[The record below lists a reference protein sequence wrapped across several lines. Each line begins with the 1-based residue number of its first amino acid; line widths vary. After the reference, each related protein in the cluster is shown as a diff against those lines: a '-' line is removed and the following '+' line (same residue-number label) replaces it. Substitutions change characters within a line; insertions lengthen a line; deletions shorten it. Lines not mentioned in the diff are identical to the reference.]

1 MDFFVSLIFVT
12 QLFSA
17 FHLDTECRLSQYQED
32 SEDVE
37 FLCGLFSFGIF
48 CLGTLN
54 HVVSSSMDAWM
65 HFWGWGMDRTND
77 KVVACLGSIASMV
90 IWACLVFA
98 VCCVM
103 AGFFM
108 LMYYFFG
115 SDSMFVTGVIPFVLF
130 LWEVFNQ
137 LVLLGIWKLA
147 SKSEPPGP
155 ECGMSAILKVPI
167 LGMGV
172 NYFRDKKDKKA
183 VKKWREDHLAKEWK
197 CASMLQCLLVTCV
210 LLCCC
215 SCRHVAVQCLLV
227 QINNFLLDR
236 EVSSWTSLVAVSPS
250 WTWPFSAQR
259 NGGLGWCFS
268 RESSRLAPSPW
279 ALSAKLARL

>member
-1 MDFFVSLIFVT
+1 MTPCLSRAW
-12 QLFSA
+12 S
-17 FHLDTECRLSQYQED
+17 RL
-32 SEDVE
+32 
-37 FLCGLFSFGIF
+37 
-48 CLGTLN
+48 
-54 HVVSSSMDAWM
+54 
-65 HFWGWGMDRTND
+65 
-77 KVVACLGSIASMV
+77 
-90 IWACLVFA
+90 
-98 VCCVM
+98 
-103 AGFFM
+103 
-108 LMYYFFG
+108 
-115 SDSMFVTGVIPFVLF
+115 
-130 LWEVFNQ
+130 FNQ

-155 ECGMSAILKVPI
+155 ACDMSAILKVPI
-167 LGMGV
+167 LGMKGQSV

-197 CASMLQCLLVTCV
+197 YASMLQCLPVTCV

-250 WTWPFSAQR
+250 WTWPSSAQR

-268 RESSRLAPSPW
+268 RESSRLGPSPW
-279 ALSAKLARL
+279 ASSVKLARL